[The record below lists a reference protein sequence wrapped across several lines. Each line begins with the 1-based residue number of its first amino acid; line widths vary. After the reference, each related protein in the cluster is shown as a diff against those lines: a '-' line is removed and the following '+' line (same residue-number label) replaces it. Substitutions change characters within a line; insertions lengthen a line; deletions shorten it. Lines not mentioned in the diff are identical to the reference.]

1 MPCGPFSL
9 LIFTQPHADSL
20 PAAGIIDFLL
30 GSGWRKPPLFRS
42 KPQVNKTFGGL
53 NGFLPTLCSYR
64 SYLVIHGSGELPSA
78 AFDALSNVIF
88 DAAIFHLRGT
98 RSTCAMSLWLT
109 ELESPSSQAM
119 VTPLQ
124 VVPVT
129 VPRFLSLF
137 FQQTR
142 SPTLRVLDWSPVIY
156 RTVIEREVHIDAAKA
171 KHSLEDSPSGGERTM
186 ELI

>member
-1 MPCGPFSL
+1 

-98 RSTCAMSLWLT
+98 RSTCAMSLCFGKIDGAVVIRVEHFDWI
-109 ELESPSSQAM
+109 EL
-119 VTPLQ
+119 
-124 VVPVT
+124 
-129 VPRFLSLF
+129 
-137 FQQTR
+137 
-142 SPTLRVLDWSPVIY
+142 
-156 RTVIEREVHIDAAKA
+156 DAISRKLA
-171 KHSLEDSPSGGERTM
+171 E
-186 ELI
+186 